1 MTTAQ
6 PPALPSTALHRL
18 GRGWAFPP
26 APGPS
31 GAFPMRSG
39 PAVVRQSILL
49 ILDTEPGERVMRPD
63 FGCGLRRHLMEPNNP
78 TTRAAIAR
86 DVDAALRTWEPRIDL
101 GEVEVVPTDD
111 PATVLVTISY
121 THVRDQS
128 PDGLRLPLTLAG
140 G

>member
-1 MTTAQ
+1 MTTA
-6 PPALPSTALHRL
+6 ADRL

-26 APGPS
+26 APDLTG
-31 GAFPMRSG
+31 GLAFASG
-39 PAVVRQSILL
+39 PALVRQSVLL
-49 ILDTEPGERVMRPD
+49 ILLTEPGERVMRPE
-63 FGCGLRRHLMEPNNP
+63 FGCPLRRHLMEPNNP

-101 GEVEVVPTDD
+101 GAVDVVPSED

-121 THVRDQS
+121 THLRTQT
-128 PDGLRLPLTLAG
+128 PDGLQVPLTLAG

>member
-1 MTTAQ
+1 VTG
-6 PPALPSTALHRL
+6 PRDRL
-18 GRGWAFPP
+18 GTGWAFPP
-26 APGPS
+26 APDTS
-31 GAFPMRSG
+31 RALSFRAG
-39 PAVVRQSILL
+39 PALVRQSILL
-49 ILDTEPGERVMRPD
+49 ILDTEPGERVMRPE

-101 GEVEVVPTDD
+101 GHVDVAATDD
-111 PATVLVTISY
+111 PATVLVSITY

-128 PDGLRLPLTLAG
+128 PDGVQVSLTLAG